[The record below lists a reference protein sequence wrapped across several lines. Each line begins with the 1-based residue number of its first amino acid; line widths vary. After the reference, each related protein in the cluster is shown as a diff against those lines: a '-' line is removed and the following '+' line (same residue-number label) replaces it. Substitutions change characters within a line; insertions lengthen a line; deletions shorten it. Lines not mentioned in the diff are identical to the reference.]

1 MKVLIRIVDRCVTVL
16 AGVAAAILGV
26 LLLAV
31 CFATISRYTVNKPFA
46 ELIDLS
52 SYALVWV
59 AFLGAPWLM
68 SRRGH
73 VQIDLFISRVSPKAQ
88 RYWNAAAN
96 FAMVVIAMVMAYV
109 GMVITV
115 DYLIN
120 DRVMQDVM
128 ETPQWILL
136 LPIPVGAFFLAVQ
149 SLLNGIDD
157 WKCARALCRAKTQD
171 PVDGAGL

>member
-1 MKVLIRIVDRCVTVL
+1 MKLFAKIVERCVNFL
-16 AGVAAAILGV
+16 AGVAAVVLLA

-52 SYALVWV
+52 SYALVLV

-68 SRRGH
+68 GKRGH

-88 RYWNAAAN
+88 KYWNAGAN
-96 FAMVVIAMVMAYV
+96 FAMVVIALVLAYV
-109 GMVITV
+109 GMSITIN
-115 DYLIN
+115 YLIN
-120 DRVMQDVM
+120 GRVMQDVM

-136 LPIPVGAFFLAVQ
+136 LPIPVGSFFLALQ

-157 WKCARALCRAKTQD
+157 FKCARSYCRARPQD
-171 PVDGAGL
+171 PEDLGGL